1 MTSSYHHQMMSP
13 RRWTQSI
20 VGRTAEGR
28 AQCQE
33 AAATKVYCLCGILV
47 RVGLKTF
54 DEEQF
59 SLNLML
65 CTSKH
70 GVPRV
75 RKWGV
80 KM

>member
-33 AAATKVYCLCGILV
+33 AAAPKVYCLCEVLV
-47 RVGLKTF
+47 RVGLKLLKKKRSSWKSVTS
-54 DEEQF
+54 E
-59 SLNLML
+59 STTKKAPHALN
-65 CTSKH
+65 
-70 GVPRV
+70 
-75 RKWGV
+75 
-80 KM
+80 

>member
-33 AAATKVYCLCGILV
+33 AAAPKVYCLCEDLV

-59 SLNLML
+59 PLNLM
-65 CTSKH
+65 
-70 GVPRV
+70 
-75 RKWGV
+75 
-80 KM
+80 